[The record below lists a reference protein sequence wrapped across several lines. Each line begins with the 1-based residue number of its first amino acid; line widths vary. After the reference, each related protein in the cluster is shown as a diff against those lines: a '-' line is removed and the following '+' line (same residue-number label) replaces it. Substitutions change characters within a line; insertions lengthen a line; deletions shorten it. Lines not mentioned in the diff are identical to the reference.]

1 VISNKFGETAKAIFI
16 MKDILDF
23 LADLGKNNNRE
34 WFERNRDRYE
44 ETRKKF
50 LVFTELLNNEIKS
63 FDPEVPMLAPKDC
76 MFRIFRDVR
85 FSNDKRPYKTNYG
98 SFISRGGRKS
108 GYAGYYL
115 HLQPGSSFLGGGV
128 FMPPSANL
136 KAIRQEIFLD
146 PEGFLSIKENPEFQK
161 HLPDEYD
168 ARLKTAPRDFPKDWE
183 YIHLLR
189 NKSYAYGRNLTAEE
203 ILSPLFMEN
212 VLETFKVLSTMNQY
226 LNQAIDDRLKS

>member
-1 VISNKFGETAKAIFI
+1 